1 MQLLQGRRHLFRGI
15 VPFVVLCLVC
25 MAAPDSSRGDDF
37 QSLFQAGMRW
47 YQAGDFTSSF
57 ATFQEAVKVNPKAGD
72 ALYMLGQ
79 MYEKGE
85 GVAASE
91 VEAANYY
98 RQAWK
103 NGSQE
108 AYSRLELLYSE
119 ALDQKSAPR
128 SAKPVVPPAPL
139 APPATP
145 APPVPAVLPASPPP
159 AESAEARV
167 VIDIPTEAL
176 ARLKDVQLRSSQE
189 DSYKVV
195 LTCPDNCTDLSS
207 KAEMIAALL
216 GGTVVP
222 EEAGSRSVQPE
233 HYELISLQMEP
244 DNRSVQG
251 VASDIA
257 NALDVM
263 VTCKGW
269 CGIIKVVAKSV
280 AEILGELD
288 HDPSPPPPINDAAA
302 SVSLDTPK
310 EP

>member
-1 MQLLQGRRHLFRGI
+1 MQLLQGRRHPLRGI
-15 VPFVVLCLVC
+15 VPFVVMCLIC
-25 MAAPDSSRGDDF
+25 MAAPGTSRGDDF
-37 QSLFQAGMRW
+37 QSLFQAGMQW
-47 YQAGDFTSSF
+47 YRAGDFASSF
-57 ATFQEAVKVNPKAGD
+57 ATLQEAVKVNPKAGD
-72 ALYMLGQ
+72 ALYMIGQ
-79 MYEKGE
+79 MYEKGQ

-98 RQAWK
+98 RLAWK

-119 ALDQKSAPR
+119 ALDKKSTPR
-128 SAKPVVPPAPL
+128 SAAPVVPP

-145 APPVPAVLPASPPP
+145 APPVPPVLTATPPP
-159 AESAEARV
+159 AEAAEARV

-189 DSYKVV
+189 DSYKIV
-195 LTCPDNCTDLSS
+195 LTCPDNCTDLSR
-207 KAEMIAALL
+207 KAEKIAEAL

-222 EEAGSRSVQPE
+222 EEAGSRSVEPE
-233 HYELISLQMEP
+233 HYEVISLQMEP

-251 VASDIA
+251 IASDIA

-288 HDPSPPPPINDAAA
+288 HDPAPAPPINDAAA